1 MLTKPAPGHI
11 YLYIVLKIKAV
22 MKKIRILL
30 AALIL
35 ITAGSFTGR
44 VYAQDDN
51 KAKQQKEADLQKAID
66 DQKKALDEQRKAQSE
81 AAKEL
86 RDNMKELEKLKDLDV
101 NVDVDESGNQVRIYR
116 RGNGRPFNGSQSFTI
131 PDIPIPPDAP
141 MWFGSHFYG
150 GDTEHTSWEFT
161 KSLKENSFKKEY
173 TFDIEKTVKSVV
185 MAVSGDCKGGEIRIK
200 ILTPSGKSYSD
211 TVIDEDGNV
220 NVRKSFNISDTE
232 NQDKAGEWKFQISTD
247 KASGYFKI
255 SLQTF

>member
-1 MLTKPAPGHI
+1 
-11 YLYIVLKIKAV
+11 

-30 AALIL
+30 AAFIL
-35 ITAGSFTGR
+35 IAAGSFTGR

-66 DQKKALDEQRKAQSE
+66 EQKKALDEQRKAQSD

-116 RGNGRPFNGSQSFTI
+116 RGSGRSFSAGDHFITT
-131 PDIPIPPDAP
+131 PDVPMPPDAP
-141 MWFGSHFYG
+141 MWFSSHFYG
-150 GDTEHTSWEFT
+150 GDTEHTTWEFT
-161 KSLKENSFKKEY
+161 KALKENSFKKEY
-173 TFDIEKTVKSVV
+173 TFDVEKTVKSVV
-185 MAVSGDCKGGEIRIK
+185 MAVSGDCKAGEIRIK
-200 ILTPSGKSYSD
+200 IITPAGKNYSD

-220 NVRKSFNISDTE
+220 NVRKSFSISENE
-232 NQDKAGEWKFQISTD
+232 NQDKAGEWKFQISSD
-247 KASGYFKI
+247 KATGYFKI